1 MPDILVTDDP
11 RVDVIIAA
19 YYEDLRALSELALSG
34 KISQRIYQ
42 RRVLSLAQATNR
54 AAFLLAGGDEANPQ
68 AASWLRQQY
77 QIAAGSARKLAADVF
92 DGRYSVI
99 RDAAGVVI
107 QTAEAGAEALA
118 GRLTLWTFAVGQ
130 AAHRG
135 VLYQPPWLPDITGT
149 WQVGDTEHCST
160 CLGQDGQSRTRLEW
174 LSLAAQ
180 GIEPQGRGL
189 ECGGWKCQCKIVWET
204 GQ

>member
-1 MPDILVTDDP
+1 MPDILAVDD
-11 RVDVIIAA
+11 RLVDAIIVA
-19 YYEDLRALSELALSG
+19 YYEDLQALSALALSG
-34 KISQRIYQ
+34 QISQRIYQ
-42 RRVLSLAQATNR
+42 RRVLALAQAANR
-54 AAFLLAGGDEANPQ
+54 AAFLLSGGDDTSQQ
-68 AASWLRQQY
+68 AAAWLRQQY

-92 DGRYSVI
+92 DGRYSLI
-99 RDAAGVVI
+99 RDAAGVVT
-107 QTAEAGAEALA
+107 QTAEAGAAALA

-135 VLYQPPWLPDITGT
+135 VLYQPAWMPDITGT
-149 WQVGDTEHCST
+149 WYVGDTEHCST

-189 ECGGWKCQCKIVWET
+189 ECGGWKCQCKIVWEK
-204 GQ
+204 GV